1 MKRAGTFSPLFL
13 SCPGIG
19 AFALK
24 AHIAS
29 DACKCRSFHDVYKKG
44 DAKCGDGL
52 EAGEIGES
60 NCGPNQSEFC
70 GDSFCKLSDGRVIAW
85 YLVQNH
91 SYCIKHGGG
100 ESGAGE
106 PDSVTATW
114 CYVSSECQELN
125 GGKAVNGHVSAKY
138 CTDEDPKLGDLYPTE
153 LFNVVSPW
161 ELTLSVAYAYNYEGG
176 DGQDDPDFDALQEP
190 AGNYKSDCKQGK
202 STRRTSG
209 EEQTVNVVCRQG
221 KEKWFINDGIAECVR
236 GCDPGTRL
244 GGPTKTRMPRKERW
258 MFGTEGPSPDDRIES
273 QNDDN
278 TFELTD

>member
-1 MKRAGTFSPLFL
+1 MKSAGTFSLLFL
-13 SCPGIG
+13 SCSGIG

-52 EAGEIGES
+52 EAGDNLEDG
-60 NCGPNQSEFC
+60 
-70 GDSFCKLSDGRVIAW
+70 CKLSDGQEIAW

-91 SYCIKHGGG
+91 SYCIRHGGS

-106 PDSVTATW
+106 PDSVRATW
-114 CYVSSECQELN
+114 CYVSSECQKLN

-161 ELTLSVAYAYNYEGG
+161 DLLLSVSYAYNYEGG

-202 STRRTSG
+202 STRLTSG
-209 EEQTVNVVCRQG
+209 GGGDDDDEDTVNVVCRQG

-236 GCDPGTRL
+236 GCDHGTKL
-244 GGPTKTRMPRKERW
+244 GGPIKTRMPRKERW
-258 MFGTEGPSPDDRIES
+258 MFGTEGPSPGDQIES